1 MHQQTSKKIIVYLFF
16 FFSLVT
22 INSNK
27 IFNEFYKIK
36 EFNINGLDELE
47 INRIYDELK
56 IFKDKNILF
65 FDKKTI
71 LEKINSNKIIEK
83 IEIFKKYPSTLN
95 IGIEKTKLLAI
106 TNKNN
111 SNYLIGTNGNLIEIN
126 ENSFEFPYIFGNV
139 DVKEFLEF
147 KKIIDDSNFKF
158 SEIKEFY
165 FFKSKRWDIVTKDD
179 LILKMP
185 SNITVKKLDL
195 IFEIILSNKFNHKM
209 LDFRQDGM
217 IFINE

>member
-16 FFSLVT
+16 FLSLVT

-47 INRIYDELK
+47 IKRIYDELK
-56 IFKDKNILF
+56 IFKDKNIFF
-65 FDKKTI
+65 FDKKSI
-71 LEKINSNKIIEK
+71 LEKINSDKVIEK

-95 IGIEKTKLLAI
+95 ISIEKTKLLAI

-111 SNYLIGTNGNLIEIN
+111 SNYLIGSNGNLIEIN

-158 SEIKEFY
+158 NEIKEFY
-165 FFKSKRWDIVTKDD
+165 FFKSKRWDVVTKDD
-179 LILKMP
+179 FILKMP
-185 SNITVKKLDL
+185 SNLTAKKLDL

>member
-83 IEIFKKYPSTLN
+83 IEIFKKYP
-95 IGIEKTKLLAI
+95 
-106 TNKNN
+106 
-111 SNYLIGTNGNLIEIN
+111 
-126 ENSFEFPYIFGNV
+126 
-139 DVKEFLEF
+139 
-147 KKIIDDSNFKF
+147 
-158 SEIKEFY
+158 
-165 FFKSKRWDIVTKDD
+165 
-179 LILKMP
+179 
-185 SNITVKKLDL
+185 
-195 IFEIILSNKFNHKM
+195 
-209 LDFRQDGM
+209 
-217 IFINE
+217 